1 MANLRDATVRQ
12 EEIDMPHETN
22 RRIGV
27 GLLSA
32 GWMGTVHSRGYTAVP
47 DKYPD
52 LGVVPDLVA
61 VADTSQD
68 AGRRAVDR
76 LGYRRATTDYRQVL
90 ADPEI
95 DVVSICAP
103 NYLHRQFA
111 LAAVEAH
118 KPFWI
123 EKPMGVGLADSAAI
137 ADAVETAGLVTCVGF
152 NYRHAPAV
160 ELARR
165 MIRGGEL
172 GTITNVRCRL
182 DADYSSDP
190 TAPRTWRFVAATA
203 GTGVLG
209 DLLSHGID
217 LVQYLGGAIH
227 EVIAATGTFITQ
239 RPEAAAGGV
248 GHQVAVAEG
257 AATLPVENEDY
268 AAIIAR
274 LDSGAI
280 ATLESSRIAIGP
292 RCEYGFAVYGTKGS
306 LVWDFERMNE
316 LRVCLGRATGQYG
329 YTRVLT
335 EPGHGDFGRFQPGAG
350 MGLSFD
356 DLKTI
361 EAYQF
366 LASVVSGRQ
375 LAPSVADGLAAAS
388 VVDAAAQSAL
398 DGTWHTVPAPIGS
411 VTFDD

>member
-1 MANLRDATVRQ
+1 MADDTA
-12 EEIDMPHETN
+12 

-27 GLLSA
+27 GLISA
-32 GWMGTVHSRGYTAVP
+32 GWMGTVHSRGYLGARE
-47 DKYPD
+47 KYPD
-52 LGVVPDLVA
+52 LA
-61 VADTSQD
+61 VAPELAVVADSSET
-68 AGRRAVDR
+68 AARRAVDR
-76 LGYRRATTDYRQVL
+76 LGYRRWTTDYREVL
-90 ADPEI
+90 ADPEV

-103 NYLHRQFA
+103 NYLHREFA
-111 LAAVEAH
+111 LAAAAAG

-123 EKPMGVGLADSAAI
+123 EKPMGVSLADSTAI
-137 ADAVETAGLVTCVGF
+137 AEAAEAAGLVTCVGF

-160 ELARR
+160 EEARR
-165 MIRGGEL
+165 LVRSGAL

-190 TAPRTWRFVAATA
+190 DGPRTWRFLKDKA

-217 LVQYLGGAIH
+217 LVQYLAGAIH
-227 EVIAATGTFITQ
+227 EVTCLTQTFIAH
-239 RPEAAAGGV
+239 RPQAAEGGI
-248 GHQVAVAEG
+248 GHQVAVVAG
-257 AATLPVENEDY
+257 AQQLPVENEDY

-274 LDSGAI
+274 LDSGAV
-280 ATLESSRIAIGP
+280 ATLESSRIAVGP
-292 RCEYGFAVYGTKGS
+292 RCEYRFAVYGTQGS

-316 LRVCLGRATGQYG
+316 LQVCLGRTAGTYG

-366 LASVVSGRQ
+366 LRSVVSGQQ
-375 LAPSVADGLAAAS
+375 LASSVADGLSAAS
-388 VVDAAAQSAL
+388 VVDAATRSAA
-398 DGTWHTVPAPIGS
+398 DGTWHTVAAPVGS

>member
-1 MANLRDATVRQ
+1 MADDSA
-12 EEIDMPHETN
+12 

-27 GLLSA
+27 GLISA
-32 GWMGTVHSRGYTAVP
+32 GWMGTVHSRGYLGARE
-47 DKYPD
+47 KYPE
-52 LGVVPDLVA
+52 LVV
-61 VADTSQD
+61 VADSSE
-68 AGRRAVDR
+68 AAARRAVDR
-76 LGYRRATTDYRQVL
+76 LGYRRWTSDVRDVL
-90 ADPEI
+90 ADPEV

-103 NYLHRQFA
+103 NYLHREFA
-111 LAAVEAH
+111 LAAVEAG

-123 EKPMGVGLADSAAI
+123 EKPMGVGVADSAAI
-137 ADAVETAGLVTCVGF
+137 AQAVEAAGLVTCVGF

-160 ELARR
+160 EEARR
-165 MIRGGEL
+165 LVRSGAL
-172 GTITNVRCRL
+172 GTITNIRCRL

-190 TAPRTWRFVAATA
+190 DGPRTWRFIKEKA
-203 GTGVLG
+203 GSGVLG

-217 LVQYLGGAIH
+217 LVQYLAGAIH
-227 EVIAATGTFITQ
+227 EVTCLTETFITH
-239 RPEAAAGGV
+239 RPQAAEGGI
-248 GHQVAVAEG
+248 GHHVAVAED
-257 AATLPVENEDY
+257 AQLLPVENEDY

-274 LDSGAI
+274 LDSGAV
-280 ATLESSRIAIGP
+280 ATLESSRIAVGP
-292 RCEYGFAVYGTKGS
+292 RCEYGFSVYGTTGS

-316 LRVCLGRATGQYG
+316 LQVCLGRGAGQYG

-361 EAYQF
+361 EASQF

-388 VVDAAAQSAL
+388 VADAAQQSAA
-398 DGTWHTVPAPIGS
+398 DGAWHTVPAPLGS